1 MEGSV
6 KFMNNIKWDASY
18 KSLGN
23 SVLGSF
29 GCNSTVKDSI
39 LVATLKYVVA
49 ILLLL
54 AEVSNSEEYQ
64 QLLLPVKSLF

>member
-18 KSLGN
+18 KSLGH

-39 LVATLKYVVA
+39 LVATQICCGYTAAAAGGSFK
-49 ILLLL
+49 
-54 AEVSNSEEYQ
+54 
-64 QLLLPVKSLF
+64 